1 MPNTTLEKLETVGR
15 EVRRRLYDPERILEV
30 EDLDNYTRFTDYA
43 LGVMSTAIDKRG
55 KQFQLTVAIEE
66 MAELTKELTKVIR
79 SGSYETNDNLEEEI
93 ADVLIMLQQV
103 CIILS
108 TSDSNIWSVIS
119 AKINRLTERMDLDPW
134 SEIEIK

>member
-1 MPNTTLEKLETVGR
+1 M
-15 EVRRRLYDPERILEV
+15 YDPDLILEV

-134 SEIEIK
+134 SEIETR